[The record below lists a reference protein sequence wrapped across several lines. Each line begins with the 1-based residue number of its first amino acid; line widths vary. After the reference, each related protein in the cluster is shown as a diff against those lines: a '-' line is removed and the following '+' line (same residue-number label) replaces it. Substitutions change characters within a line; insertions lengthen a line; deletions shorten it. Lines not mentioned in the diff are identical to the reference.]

1 MTLEELAELFENH
14 SDEYLKAEVSGPRD
28 LAAFNL
34 MNKLV
39 PSNKDIVSCAEHD
52 EFWLSTEPEELAK
65 VATEEDVLFLIRCGI
80 RFDEDTDSFAMFA

>member
-1 MTLEELAELFENH
+1 MTVEELAEIFEAH
-14 SDEYLKAEVSGPRD
+14 DDKYLEGEIDGPSD

-34 MNKLV
+34 LNKLV

-52 EFWLSTEPEELAK
+52 EFWLSTSPEELAA
-65 VATEEDVLFLIRCGI
+65 VATEEDIIFLIRCGI